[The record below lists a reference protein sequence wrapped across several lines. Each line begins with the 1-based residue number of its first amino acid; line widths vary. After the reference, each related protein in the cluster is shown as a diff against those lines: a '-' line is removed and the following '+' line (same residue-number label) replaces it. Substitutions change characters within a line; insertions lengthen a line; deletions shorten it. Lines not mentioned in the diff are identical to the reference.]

1 MEESNGNVPD
11 KSSLQILQEINSGSL
26 DSSLLDK
33 VSRQQCVELLDAE
46 GYTHAHIAQVLKCSE
61 RTITRDMTA
70 IKKRNKLFPNASFSQ
85 EFIGDVVRKGMYHH
99 SQLVRQARSKDASI
113 AEKIHA
119 EYAAWRVL
127 KELVE
132 KLQSLGYLPSMPQE
146 VVGDI
151 YHHLG
156 DNNEV
161 SLADIKKMVGE
172 LEVVTKEE
180 GTAVILAPE
189 IEKLKRRIEKA
200 EILAELGKITEQ
212 QEQIIKKEEQNDRS
226 S

>member
-61 RTITRDMTA
+61 RTITRDMTV
-70 IKKRNKLFPNASFSQ
+70 IKKRNKLSPNAAFSQ

-99 SQLVRQARSKDASI
+99 SQLVRQARSKDASTS
-113 AEKIHA
+113 EKIHA

-127 KELVE
+127 KELAE
-132 KLQSLGYLPSMPQE
+132 KLQSLGYLPSRPQE
-146 VVGDI
+146 IVGDI
-151 YHHLG
+151 FHHMG
-156 DNNEV
+156 NNNEE
-161 SLADIKKMVGE
+161 SLVEIQRMVLE
-172 LEVVTKEE
+172 LEAVAKEE
-180 GTAVILAPE
+180 GTNAVLAPD
-189 IEKLKRRIEKA
+189 IENLKKRIEKA
-200 EILAELGKITEQ
+200 EIAADLTKLNEKQAQIN
-212 QEQIIKKEEQNDRS
+212 QEEDKNV
-226 S
+226 